1 MIPETRE
8 FEFLKK
14 LQARQPAPVPA
25 ISKSQADIAEF
36 RQRMAQLQEQMDAW
50 LTDTGLNV
58 EPLTV
63 SVPDLLVE
71 GGAFEISG
79 IVLRYDS
86 RAVKFMPIFLYGLG
100 VAGCVEITFCSGDKV
115 ISQGRL
121 FMRVGNANGWI
132 FTPPD
137 TSSRSG
143 QLFDEGVFFG
153 LILAL
158 LP

>member
-1 MIPETRE
+1 MSVKLQ
-8 FEFLKK
+8 FLKK

-36 RQRMAQLQEQMDAW
+36 RQRMAQLQDEMDAW

-79 IVLRYDS
+79 IVLRYDC
-86 RAVKFMPIFLYGLG
+86 RAVKFMPIFLYGQG
-100 VAGCVEITFCSGDKV
+100 VAGCVEVTFCSGDKV

-121 FMRVGNANGWI
+121 FMRVESANGWI

-143 QLFDEGVFFG
+143 QLLDEGVFFG

>member
-1 MIPETRE
+1 MSVKSQ
-8 FEFLKK
+8 FLKK
-14 LQARQPAPVPA
+14 LQARQPVPVSFT
-25 ISKSQADIAEF
+25 SKTQADIAAF

-86 RAVKFMPIFLYGLG
+86 RAVKFMPIFLYGQG
-100 VAGCVEITFCSGDKV
+100 VAGCVEVTFCSGDKV

>member
-1 MIPETRE
+1 MSVKSQ
-8 FEFLKK
+8 FLKK
-14 LQARQPAPVPA
+14 LQARQPSPVPA
-25 ISKSQADIAEF
+25 VSKSQADIAAF
-36 RQRMAQLQEQMDAW
+36 RQRMAQLQDQMDAW
-50 LTDTGLNV
+50 LTDTGLNAEALAV
-58 EPLTV
+58 Y
-63 SVPDLLVE
+63 VPDLLVE
-71 GGAFEISG
+71 GGAFDISG
-79 IVLRYDS
+79 IVLRYGN
-86 RAVKFMPIFLYGLG
+86 RAVKFMPIFLYGQG
-100 VAGCVEITFCSGDKV
+100 VAGCVEVTFFSGYSS

-121 FMRVGNANGWI
+121 FMRVGSANGWI

>member
-1 MIPETRE
+1 MSVKSQ
-8 FEFLKK
+8 FLKK

-25 ISKSQADIAEF
+25 ISRSQADIAEF
-36 RQRMAQLQEQMDAW
+36 RQRMAELQDEMNAW

-58 EPLTV
+58 EPLPV

-79 IVLRYDS
+79 IVLHYGS
-86 RAVKFMPIFLYGLG
+86 RAVRFMPIFLYGQG
-100 VAGCVEITFCSGDKV
+100 VAGCVEVTFCSGDKV

-121 FMRVGNANGWI
+121 FMRVGSVNGWI

-137 TSSRSG
+137 ISSRSG
-143 QLFDEGVFFG
+143 QLFDEGIFYS